1 MSVSLLAPMFNVISR
16 RMALPLSILLATVLL
31 SACASSGA
39 PAVKEATKLDL
50 TLHAS
55 DDTNPTTR
63 KVASPM
69 MVRIYELKSEKTFE
83 DADFFT
89 LQTKDKDL
97 LGSDLLAKDE
107 YILRPGDSQ
116 IIRRKS
122 SPDTIAI
129 GVLAGYQDLT
139 HSIWRVVYKLPKAPD
154 AAWYRAVIPDNKVKL
169 LITLDADAIKVTE
182 PK

>member
-1 MSVSLLAPMFNVISR
+1 MPVSFLAPMFNAISR
-16 RMALPLSILLATVLL
+16 HMALPLSIVFVTILL

-50 TLHAS
+50 TIRAS
-55 DDTNPTTR
+55 DDVNPTE
-63 KVASPM
+63 KKGAAPV
-69 MVRIYELKSEKTFE
+69 MVRIYELRSDKAFE
-83 DADFFT
+83 NADFFT

-129 GVLAGYQDLT
+129 GVLAGYQDLAN
-139 HSIWRVVYKLPKAPD
+139 SIWRVVYKLPKAPD
-154 AAWYRAVIPDNKVKL
+154 AAWYRAVVPDNKIKL
-169 LITLDADAIKVTE
+169 IITLESDAIKVTE
-182 PK
+182 SK